1 MQTSKRTAYFS
12 YTETQITITSPYDAD
27 FVAQLKSELKS
38 RRWHPVKKAWIVDIK
53 ERNKL
58 TEIASRF
65 YSLIEDDQNPDANLA
80 SSQLSGIPDE
90 ATPGTDIAAVLKPGT
105 ELEIWADG
113 SCVKNPGP
121 GGYGII
127 FKYQEHKW
135 EKAGGFRCTTNNRME
150 ITGVL
155 VALESLPA
163 KCKVIVFS
171 DSQYVVNSMTK
182 GWAKRWKSEGWIKK
196 GGKKVPNADL
206 WQKMLNLCAKHKVEF
221 KWVKGHDGSPENERC
236 DQMAQFAA
244 RQPNL
249 PEDKGYKKNESEA

>member
-1 MQTSKRTAYFS
+1 MQNSKRTAHFFC
-12 YTETQITITSPYDAD
+12 TETQIIITSPYDAD
-27 FVAQLKSELKS
+27 FVAQLKSGLKS
-38 RRWHPVKKAWIVDIK
+38 RKWNPAKKAWIVDIK
-53 ERNKL
+53 ERHKL
-58 TEIASRF
+58 TEIADRF
-65 YSLIEDDQNPDANLA
+65 YDLVEDSQTPNVDLA
-80 SSQLSGIPDE
+80 SSRSSVPDKSP
-90 ATPGTDIAAVLKPGT
+90 PGADIALVLKPGI

-113 SCVKNPGP
+113 SCVANPGP

-127 FKYQEHKW
+127 FKYQGHKW

-155 VALESLPA
+155 VALETLPA
-163 KCKVIVFS
+163 KCKVTIFS

-206 WQKMLNLCAKHKVEF
+206 WQRLLDLCAKHKVQF
-221 KWVKGHDGSPENERC
+221 KWVKGHNDSLENERC

-244 RQPNL
+244 RKPNL
-249 PEDKGYKKNESEA
+249 PEDKGYKKNEADN

>member
-1 MQTSKRTAYFS
+1 MQNIKRTAYFS
-12 YTETQITITSPYDAD
+12 YTETHITITSPYDAD
-27 FVAQLKSELKS
+27 FVAQLKSGLKS
-38 RRWHPVKKAWIVDIK
+38 RKWHPVKKAWIVDIK
-53 ERNKL
+53 ERHIL
-58 TEIASRF
+58 TEIAGRF
-65 YSLIEDDQNPDANLA
+65 YDLVENNQTPDTDAGA
-80 SSQLSGIPDE
+80 SQLSAVPDE
-90 ATPGTDIAAVLKPGT
+90 SAADITLVLKPGS

-127 FKYQEHKW
+127 VKYQAHKW
-135 EKAGGFRCTTNNRME
+135 EKAGGFRLTTNNRME

-155 VALESLPA
+155 VALEALPA
-163 KCKVIVFS
+163 KCKVTIFS

-196 GGKKVPNADL
+196 GGKTVPNADL
-206 WQKMLNLCAKHKVEF
+206 WKKMLDLCAKHKVEF
-221 KWVKGHDGSPENERC
+221 KWVKGHNGSPENERC

-244 RQPNL
+244 HQPNL